1 MKKIW
6 IEDIKDYENQE
17 VVLQAWL
24 YNKRSSGKL
33 HFLQLRDGTAE
44 IQAVVFKG
52 NVSDE
57 VFELADKI
65 SQESVVEVK
74 GTVKK
79 HGRSKIGYEIDATD
93 VKVISVANDYP
104 ITPKEHGPHFLMEH
118 RHLWLRSLKQKA
130 ILNIR
135 HTIIK
140 SVRDFFDSHGL
151 NTDIEI
157 DGGINE
163 ENIARAVN
171 AGVNVIVAGNT
182 IFKAPDM
189 AKTIAD
195 LKKAGMSR

>member
-79 HGRSKIGYEIDATD
+79 HDRSKIGYEIDATD

-140 SVRDFFDSHGL
+140 S
-151 NTDIEI
+151 
-157 DGGINE
+157 
-163 ENIARAVN
+163 
-171 AGVNVIVAGNT
+171 GNN
-182 IFKAPDM
+182 F
-189 AKTIAD
+189 
-195 LKKAGMSR
+195 L